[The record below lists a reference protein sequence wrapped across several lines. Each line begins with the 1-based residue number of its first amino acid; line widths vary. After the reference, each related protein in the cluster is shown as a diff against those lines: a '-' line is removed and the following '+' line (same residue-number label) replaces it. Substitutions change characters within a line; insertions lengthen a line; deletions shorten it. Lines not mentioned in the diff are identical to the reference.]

1 MHAPADLD
9 LAPLRISKLVP
20 SPELASAIIESLA
33 DAALVYDAVGR
44 VVSANPAA
52 ASLFGLTLPDRRA
65 AIAVPMNERE
75 AVVELMALEGRP
87 LAREEWP
94 AVRVLRGESLTG
106 AQTLD
111 AIVQTPDGHE
121 RILNISGAPLVD
133 AKGDVLGAVCV
144 CRDIS
149 VRKRLERELADTAA
163 ELESIFATQVEA
175 VAFIDTTVRNL
186 G

>member
-52 ASLFGLTLPDRRA
+52 SLFGLTLPDRRA
-65 AIAVPMNERE
+65 AIAVPMNERGV
-75 AVVELMALEGRP
+75 VVELMALEGQP
-87 LAREEWP
+87 LAHEEWP
-94 AVRVLRGESLTG
+94 AVRVLSGESLTG